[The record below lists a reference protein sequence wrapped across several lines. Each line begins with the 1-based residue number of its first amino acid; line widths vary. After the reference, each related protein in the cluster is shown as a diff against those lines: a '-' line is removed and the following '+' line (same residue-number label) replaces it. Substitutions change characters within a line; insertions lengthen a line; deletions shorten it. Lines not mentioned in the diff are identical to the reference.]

1 MSDIIII
8 QGQIRFNPPITN
20 QKVTDLKREHN
31 FKYIDITNNY
41 VTCLVPYNWIPAKG
55 FRDELEIFAN
65 NMKGK
70 LFRERFSGEILAYKG
85 SPNAK
90 SAWRYFIKYGKV
102 QSDNNAAFK
111 FIKYYK
117 PKPKRH
123 AKWVKPEHD
132 DALPPPQE
140 EPSQNKTIF
149 QKKSSSSAKPILKKL
164 ASSSSSSQTSTLSS
178 SGTSRAPSPPPPPQT
193 SPQSSKQTSRHTSR
207 PPTPPMDLDQFI
219 DYNAITDNNSQLE
232 SKEVYPYLKLLVEKG
247 KKVKRIGHVAL
258 LPPDWFYYLYENPK
272 QEAVDSLFEYL
283 SKAPQFNK
291 KPIDYY
297 DCIVIPAE
305 LEEHWILIVID
316 NGNKDIGVYDS
327 NMKAYPDIGKIINK
341 FLKSQGI
348 NQKYPMRYNRV
359 PKQNNDIDC
368 AILMMQNARILLHDG
383 KWPYPIDDVPNIRQR
398 IARELKS
405 KSLETA
411 ALPPT
416 PPSFQK
422 HSNNTEKP
430 TLPKKKMSQAEKER
444 IEQETY
450 NYFIKKGAYHL
461 AKSYKYPYW
470 NVHEDVESGV
480 PKDKSKRM

>member
-20 QKVTDLKREHN
+20 QKVADLKREHN

-164 ASSSSSSQTSTLSS
+164 ASSSSSSQTST
-178 SGTSRAPSPPPPPQT
+178 
-193 SPQSSKQTSRHTSR
+193 
-207 PPTPPMDLDQFI
+207 
-219 DYNAITDNNSQLE
+219 
-232 SKEVYPYLKLLVEKG
+232 
-247 KKVKRIGHVAL
+247 
-258 LPPDWFYYLYENPK
+258 
-272 QEAVDSLFEYL
+272 
-283 SKAPQFNK
+283 
-291 KPIDYY
+291 
-297 DCIVIPAE
+297 
-305 LEEHWILIVID
+305 
-316 NGNKDIGVYDS
+316 
-327 NMKAYPDIGKIINK
+327 
-341 FLKSQGI
+341 
-348 NQKYPMRYNRV
+348 
-359 PKQNNDIDC
+359 
-368 AILMMQNARILLHDG
+368 
-383 KWPYPIDDVPNIRQR
+383 
-398 IARELKS
+398 
-405 KSLETA
+405 
-411 ALPPT
+411 
-416 PPSFQK
+416 
-422 HSNNTEKP
+422 
-430 TLPKKKMSQAEKER
+430 
-444 IEQETY
+444 
-450 NYFIKKGAYHL
+450 
-461 AKSYKYPYW
+461 
-470 NVHEDVESGV
+470 
-480 PKDKSKRM
+480 